1 MKIAWEENLKND
13 LQEVFDDSGIVDDNS
28 TVPKLSTSVRLNN

>member
-13 LQEVFDDSGIVDDNS
+13 LQDVFDDSGIVDDIS
-28 TVPKLSTSVRLNN
+28 TEQELSTSVRLNN

>member
-1 MKIAWEENLKND
+1 MKMAWEENLIND

-28 TVPKLSTSVRLNN
+28 TDQELPTGVRINN

>member
-28 TVPKLSTSVRLNN
+28 TEKEISTSVRLNN